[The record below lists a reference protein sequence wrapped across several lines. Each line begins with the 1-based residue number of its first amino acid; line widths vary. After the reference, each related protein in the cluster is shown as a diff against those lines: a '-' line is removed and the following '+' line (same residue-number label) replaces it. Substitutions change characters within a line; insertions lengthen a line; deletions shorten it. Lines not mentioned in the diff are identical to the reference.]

1 MLEVTIVAVPPEG
14 WVRDV
19 SASHSAL
26 IKITDLK
33 SRTGPVSTQDFI
45 EVSSPTSTA
54 EALIKSLSQSDS
66 LKTVDLVRVDPHRVV
81 GTIVTEDCP
90 LCSTLSGYG
99 CSILA
104 ATTTSEG
111 KMEWKLLV
119 SSHETLKNLAE
130 RLASLGVKFDVTK
143 IRNVSGKEELTARQE
158 EIARIAFE
166 LGYFE
171 FPRKTPLN
179 RLASQLGISSA
190 TLSEILRRA
199 EKNIL
204 SRYFSSR

>member
-1 MLEVTIVAVPPEG
+1 MLEVTIIAEPPEG

-19 SASHSAL
+19 SSSHSAL
-26 IKITDLK
+26 IKITDLR
-33 SRTGPVSTQDFI
+33 SRTKPVSTQDFVEI
-45 EVSSPTSTA
+45 SSPYSTA
-54 EALIKSLSQSDS
+54 ETLIESLTQSSS

-81 GTIVTEDCP
+81 GTIVTENCP

-99 CSILA
+99 CSILS
-104 ATTTSEG
+104 ATTNAEG
-111 KMEWKLLV
+111 KMEWKMLV
-119 SSHETLKNLAE
+119 SSHETLKELTE
-130 RLASLGVKFDVTK
+130 RLKSRGVRFDVTK
-143 IRNVSGKEELTARQE
+143 IRTVNGKEELTARQE

-179 RLASQLGISSA
+179 RLAMQLDISSA

>member
-1 MLEVTIVAVPPEG
+1 MLEVTIIAEPPEG

-19 SASHSAL
+19 SSSHSAL

-33 SRTGPVSTQDFI
+33 SITKPVSTQDFVEI
-45 EVSSPTSTA
+45 SSPSTTA
-54 EALIKSLSQSDS
+54 ETLIRSLSQSEG

-81 GTIVTEDCP
+81 GTIVTENCP

-99 CSILA
+99 CSILS
-104 ATTTSEG
+104 ATTTSGG
-111 KMEWKLLV
+111 KMEWKMLV
-119 SSHETLKNLAE
+119 SSHDTLRSLTE
-130 RLASLGVKFDVTK
+130 RLGSRGVKFEVTK
-143 IRNVSGKEELTARQE
+143 IRNVNGKEELTARQE

-171 FPRKTPLN
+171 FPRRTPLN